1 MGLDSGFRDRS
12 CSERWSFATG
22 SRYGPPFMTST
33 PPTSPLASGAIIG
46 PAAFIGAWVAGGL
59 STPGY
64 SALTNP
70 ISDLAAVG
78 ADTAALMNVGFS
90 AYGVGV
96 PLGAWAMR
104 RIIGTPAATALI
116 VNGLLT
122 FGVMA
127 APLERSESVDQI
139 HAAFAGSAYV
149 ALAAGVL
156 LASRRLSPDWLKRTS
171 GVVGTITALAL
182 VGSVTTESPGLF
194 QRIGLTTADAWLIGM
209 GLATLTGRV
218 RSNRT

>member
-1 MGLDSGFRDRS
+1 M
-12 CSERWSFATG
+12 
-22 SRYGPPFMTST
+22 
-33 PPTSPLASGAIIG
+33 
-46 PAAFIGAWVAGGL
+46 VGGL

-64 SALTNP
+64 SAVTNP

-78 ADTAALMNVGFS
+78 ADTATLMNAGFM

-104 RIIGTPAATALI
+104 RIVGTPAATALI
-116 VNGLLT
+116 VNGMLT

-127 APLERSESVDQI
+127 APLERSETVDQV

-149 ALAAGVL
+149 ALATGVL
-156 LASRRLSPDWLKRTS
+156 LASRRLSPNWLKKTS

-182 VGSVTTESPGLF
+182 VGSVTAETPGLF

-209 GLATLTGRV
+209 GLATVTGRF
-218 RSNRT
+218 RSSQQA